1 MPADDFFD
9 RTEFVQYF
17 RDETDEL
24 LQSIE
29 GDLLRLEQFVDADA
43 VDAELVNSLFRALH
57 TIKGSAGML
66 QFTAV
71 QLVAHALENVFDLL
85 RKDRMP
91 LTESGITLLFDG
103 RDLLNA
109 LVRAAVGGGVEPAG
123 VAEYLARLD
132 AFAGVYEETAQAI
145 EGPRNDDEAD
155 EELRPVDDA
164 QVSAFEAE
172 VARLLA
178 QAEAAQAAV
187 DDLFAAPLASAP
199 ALAVPELAPHPV
211 PDPRAVAPAAAASGR
226 ARPVSAKN
234 QTIRVD
240 IERLDNLL
248 NLVGELVIN
257 RTRISDIAATLGRE
271 LGTNGRA
278 GSDVSAS
285 LAKDLSESSA
295 LLARTTNEIQESIM
309 KVRMVPIGQVFDR
322 FPRVVRDLAK
332 ARGKEI
338 HLEIDGAETDLDKTI
353 VDEVGEP
360 LMHLIRN
367 CVDHGIE
374 PADVREARGK
384 PRHGTITLNA
394 YHEGNQVIVEISDDG
409 GGIDLQRVRD
419 KAIRLGVADEN
430 ERLTDREIVELIF
443 TPGFSTADQVTD
455 VAGRGVGM
463 DVVKKNI
470 LRLKGVFDVDSVQG
484 KGTTFTMKLPLTL
497 AIIQALLVR
506 VADELYSIP
515 LDAVIESQR
524 IDAADVRTVHGGEVI
539 TLRGQVVP
547 LIRVAEFFRLDAPR
561 DPDKV
566 MIVIVGLQ
574 GRQVGL
580 VVDSFQGE
588 QEIVIKPLS
597 DVIGRIAGVSGATIL
612 GNGSI
617 SLIID
622 VHSLVA
628 GAYGTGEAA
637 RRAHQEHAHRRHRD
651 RFEARRHGRR
661 LGFRGVAPAARAD
674 RGRTRDDRRR
684 RDRVHSRRREDRGPS
699 DHPARPGQDHHR
711 LRKARAR
718 DGRGRVER
726 RLTATRRRF
735 SLVSRPATARR
746 RAIRC
751 SRNSVAR
758 RRTVRRARG
767 RAAARARFRLRSR
780 APCTGAAWPSRDR

>member
-1 MPADDFFD
+1 MSAGEFFD

-17 RDETDEL
+17 RDETEEL
-24 LQSIE
+24 LQSIDS
-29 GDLLRLEQFVDADA
+29 DLLRLEGYVDTKAL
-43 VDAELVNSLFRALH
+43 DAEIVNSLFRALH

-66 QFTAV
+66 EFTAV
-71 QLVAHALENVFDLL
+71 QQIAHKLENVFDLL

-91 LTESGITLLFDG
+91 LTESGINLLFEG
-103 RDLLNA
+103 RDVLTG
-109 LVRAAVGGGVEPAG
+109 LVRVAIAGGEAPGGVDDYVE
-123 VAEYLARLD
+123 RLD
-132 AFAGVYEETAQAI
+132 AFAGIYDSTAQVI
-145 EGPRNDDEAD
+145 EGPRAEAED
-155 EELRPVDDA
+155 EETLAPIDDARVAAFQAEVEQMLAAAKTVRPKPAAPSVDVDDA
-164 QVSAFEAE
+164 QATVDAFLSLSPIASVPAD
-172 VARLLA
+172 VA
-178 QAEAAQAAV
+178 
-187 DDLFAAPLASAP
+187 ASAP
-199 ALAVPELAPHPV
+199 A
-211 PDPRAVAPAAAASGR
+211 PRAWAAQPATAAAPAHDHKRVGT
-226 ARPVSAKN
+226 AKN

-240 IERLDNLL
+240 IERLDLLL

-257 RTRISDIAATLGRE
+257 RTRISDIAATVGRE
-271 LGTNGRA
+271 LGNSGKADR
-278 GSDVSAS
+278 GLAS

-322 FPRVVRDLAK
+322 FPRTVRDLAK

-338 HLEIDGAETDLDKTI
+338 RLEIFGADTDLDKTI

-360 LMHLIRN
+360 LMHLVRN

-374 PADVREARGK
+374 TPALREARGK
-384 PRHGTITLNA
+384 PRLGTIKLNA
-394 YHEGNQVIVEISDDG
+394 YHEGNQVILEISDDG
-409 GGIDLQRVRD
+409 AGIDLQRVRE
-419 KAIRLGVADEN
+419 KAIRNGIIDESD
-430 ERLTDREIVELIF
+430 RLSDREIIELIF

-455 VAGRGVGM
+455 VSGRGVGM

-484 KGTTFTMKLPLTL
+484 EGTTFTMKMPLTL
-497 AIIQALLVR
+497 AIIQALMVR

-524 IDAADVRTVHGGEVI
+524 IDASELRTVHGGEVI

-547 LIRVAEFFRLDAPR
+547 LIRVGEFFRLDAPR

-597 DVIGRIAGVSGATIL
+597 DVIGRIAGISGATIL

-628 GAYGTGEAA
+628 SAY
-637 RRAHQEHAHRRHRD
+637 
-651 RFEARRHGRR
+651 
-661 LGFRGVAPAARAD
+661 
-674 RGRTRDDRRR
+674 
-684 RDRVHSRRREDRGPS
+684 
-699 DHPARPGQDHHR
+699 
-711 LRKARAR
+711 
-718 DGRGRVER
+718 
-726 RLTATRRRF
+726 
-735 SLVSRPATARR
+735 
-746 RAIRC
+746 
-751 SRNSVAR
+751 
-758 RRTVRRARG
+758 G
-767 RAAARARFRLRSR
+767 RAARVEFS
-780 APCTGAAWPSRDR
+780 GV

>member
-9 RTEFVQYF
+9 RSEFVQYF

-24 LQSIE
+24 LNSIDA
-29 GDLLRLEQFVDADA
+29 DLLRLEQFVDTGTI
-43 VDAELVNSLFRALH
+43 DAEIVNSLFRALH

-66 QFTAV
+66 EFTAV
-71 QLVAHALENVFDLL
+71 QQVAHKLENVYDLL

-91 LTESGITLLFDG
+91 LTESGVNLLFEG
-103 RDLLNA
+103 RDVLTA
-109 LVRAAVGGGVEPAG
+109 LVRAAVSGTETPSGVD
-123 VAEYLARLD
+123 EYMERLD
-132 AFAGVYEETAQAI
+132 AFASVYDSTAQAI
-145 EGPRNDDEAD
+145 EGPRSEPENDED
-155 EELRPVDDA
+155 LTPLDA
-164 QVSAFEAE
+164 EQVTAFEAE

-178 QAEAAQAAV
+178 QAQTRQMRAEPAAQEAPAVDVGAAQAAV
-187 DDLFAAPLASAP
+187 DALFSAEPSPERPAPFAAAFAQAAPAAPEPPRPAAPVPSAP
-199 ALAVPELAPHPV
+199 AAS
-211 PDPRAVAPAAAASGR
+211 AAAPDSKR
-226 ARPVSAKN
+226 AASAKN

-240 IERLDNLL
+240 IERLDLLL

-257 RTRISDIAATLGRE
+257 RTRISDIASTLGRE

-278 GSDVSAS
+278 ADGLSS

-322 FPRVVRDLAK
+322 FPRMVRDLAK
-332 ARGKEI
+332 ARGKDI
-338 HLEIDGAETDLDKTI
+338 HLEIAGAETDLDKTI

-360 LMHLIRN
+360 LMHLVRN

-374 PADVREARGK
+374 LPGVRETRGK
-384 PRHGTITLNA
+384 ARHGTIKLNA

-409 GGIDLQRVRD
+409 GGIDLQRVRE
-419 KAIRLGVADEN
+419 KAIRLGIIDEAA
-430 ERLTDREIVELIF
+430 RLSDREIVELIF
-443 TPGFSTADQVTD
+443 TPGFSTADQITD
-455 VAGRGVGM
+455 VSGRGVGM

-484 KGTTFTMKLPLTL
+484 EGTKFTMKLPLTL
-497 AIIQALLVR
+497 AIIQALLVN
-506 VADELYSIP
+506 VAQELYSIP
-515 LDAVIESQR
+515 LDSVIESQR

-547 LIRVAEFFRLDAPR
+547 LIRIAEFFRLDAPR

-597 DVIGRIAGVSGATIL
+597 DVIGRIAGISGATIL

-628 GAYGTGEAA
+628 T
-637 RRAHQEHAHRRHRD
+637 AHGG
-651 RFEARRHGRR
+651 GR
-661 LGFRGVAPAARAD
+661 VARA
-674 RGRTRDDRRR
+674 
-684 RDRVHSRRREDRGPS
+684 E
-699 DHPARPGQDHHR
+699 
-711 LRKARAR
+711 
-718 DGRGRVER
+718 
-726 RLTATRRRF
+726 F
-735 SLVSRPATARR
+735 SGV
-746 RAIRC
+746 
-751 SRNSVAR
+751 
-758 RRTVRRARG
+758 
-767 RAAARARFRLRSR
+767 
-780 APCTGAAWPSRDR
+780 